1 MDNRRKFLQKSLL
14 TLGGALAGTSLL
26 NAKETSNIGGSK
38 KITINH
44 NDVILFQG
52 DSITDNGRKRDN
64 LEPNNTDAFGKGYAM
79 IAASNLLNKYAD
91 KNIQVY
97 NRGIS
102 GNKVPQLAE
111 RWDTDCIALKPTI
124 LSIMIGINDYW
135 HKRNG
140 NYEGSANAYKEQY
153 RKLLDQT
160 LTALPQVKLIIGEPF
175 GVKNVKHVDDSWF
188 PELTQYQ
195 QVANEIAKEYHA
207 VFLPYQSIFDKAEK
221 RANGKYW
228 TTDGVHTTLAGA
240 NLMAQHWIETVK

>member
-1 MDNRRKFLQKSLL
+1 MDNRRDFLQKGLL
-14 TLGGALAGTSLL
+14 TLGGALVGTSLL
-26 NAKETSNIGGSK
+26 NAKEHIGVASK
-38 KITINH
+38 KVTINQ
-44 NDVILFQG
+44 NDIILFQG

-64 LEPNNTDAFGKGYAM
+64 VEPNNTDAFGKGYAM

-91 KNIQVY
+91 KNIRVY

-111 RWDTDCIALKPTI
+111 RWATDCIDLKPNI

-140 NYEGSANAYKEQY
+140 NYEGSADTYKEHY
-153 RKLLDQT
+153 KKLLDQT
-160 LTALPQVKLIIGEPF
+160 LTALPHVKLIIGEPF

-188 PELTQYQ
+188 PELARYQ
-195 QVANEIAKEYHA
+195 DVAREITKEYNA
-207 VFLPYQSIFDKAEK
+207 AFIPYQSIFDKAEK
-221 RANGKYW
+221 RANGAYW

-240 NLMAQHWIETVK
+240 NLMAQHWLETVR